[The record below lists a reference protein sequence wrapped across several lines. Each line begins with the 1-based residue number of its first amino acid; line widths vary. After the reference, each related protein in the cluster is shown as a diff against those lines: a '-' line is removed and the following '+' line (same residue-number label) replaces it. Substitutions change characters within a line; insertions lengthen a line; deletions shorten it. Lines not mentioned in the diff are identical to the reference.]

1 MVGETT
7 SNFGRF
13 CHVVRPRRIDADKL
27 HKPLA
32 WGVEDDTRRVFF
44 NFNGVI
50 WCLVDGTDIVLAGSL
65 LAAMMV
71 LDLLLC
77 GLCGRRV
84 AWYIVVGG
92 GAVGVTHEMTHD
104 LPLARRTVSNNS
116 SSIY

>member
-1 MVGETT
+1 M
-7 SNFGRF
+7 
-13 CHVVRPRRIDADKL
+13 
-27 HKPLA
+27 
-32 WGVEDDTRRVFF
+32 
-44 NFNGVI
+44 NGVI

-104 LPLARRTVSNNS
+104 LPLARLTVSNNS
-116 SSIY
+116 SSIC